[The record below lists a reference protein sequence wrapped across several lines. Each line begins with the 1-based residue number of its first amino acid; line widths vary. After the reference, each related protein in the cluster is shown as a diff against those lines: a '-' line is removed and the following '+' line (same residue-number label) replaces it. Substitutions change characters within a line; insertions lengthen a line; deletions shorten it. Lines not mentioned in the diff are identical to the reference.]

1 MMKKNTVRDKVTSD
15 CGPVMFFCRTF
26 KIKRRFC
33 LRLSWFMTILQL
45 KGHLPVPRGWPLNGS
60 SSVFP
65 GEEGEARTILLTSR
79 GNDVGSYLFS
89 SIRFFKYC
97 RQLFFHWFVAPFA
110 VFVFV
115 LVTSWLAF
123 MRVNVDRLGIH
134 HDLILIR
141 CRPRLPENIA
151 F

>member
-1 MMKKNTVRDKVTSD
+1 
-15 CGPVMFFCRTF
+15 
-26 KIKRRFC
+26 
-33 LRLSWFMTILQL
+33 MTILQL

>member
-1 MMKKNTVRDKVTSD
+1 MMKKNIVRDKVTTN
-15 CGPVMFFCRTF
+15 CGPVMLLMS
-26 KIKRRFC
+26 RFC
-33 LRLSWFMTILQL
+33 LKLKGPFSLRLSSFMTILQL
-45 KGHLPVPRGWPLNGS
+45 SGHLPVLRGWPLNGG

-65 GEEGEARTILLTSR
+65 GEEGEGIRLTSR

-97 RQLFFHWFVAPFA
+97 RQLFLHWFVAPFV

-115 LVTSWLAF
+115 LVTSWLTF
-123 MRVNVDRLGIH
+123 VMVNVNRLGIH

-141 CRPRLPENIA
+141 CRPRLPENAA

>member
-1 MMKKNTVRDKVTSD
+1 MR
-15 CGPVMFFCRTF
+15 
-26 KIKRRFC
+26 
-33 LRLSWFMTILQL
+33 ILLQSN
-45 KGHLPVPRGWPLNGS
+45 HLPVPQGWPLNGS

-65 GEEGEARTILLTSR
+65 GEEGEAILLRSR

-97 RQLFFHWFVAPFA
+97 RQLFLHWFVTPFV

-115 LVTSWLAF
+115 LVTSWLTF
-123 MRVNVDRLGIH
+123 MTVNVDRFGIH

-141 CRPRLPENIA
+141 RRPWLPKNKAFFFFPLLDRLSKVKA
-151 F
+151 KVK